1 MAEFSRSLDMAKR
14 IRKIEIIES
23 EEGRSLLKVYTDG
36 SEDRTPIVKQ
46 EKPKKRLSSKIA
58 WYRDLRTGRRIFY

>member
-14 IRKIEIIES
+14 FRKVEIIEN

-36 SEDRTPIVKQ
+36 SEDRTPIVK
-46 EKPKKRLSSKIA
+46 EDKPKKRLSSKIA